1 LYIDYN
7 ILPIFPATENPKL
20 PRFSQQ
26 LFDLLRRLQRCD
38 AALAHGLGHLQRQT
52 RAVARCKY
60 ACKACAHLAI
70 HADECA
76 IHLNARQQRGK
87 RHRLAED
94 EYAVKGHFLPARHKA
109 IGTHV
114 AGNGRNRSAAHLN
127 AAVQRSIRLAK
138 GTQLV
143 DGQKAIDI
151 VTYPKYPGKEP
162 ARAEMT
168 ASLAV
173 EIINRK
179 LSLAACAGADQ
190 LFKSVINRLETN
202 ITFLDFEERRTLA
215 AAMESLSPAF
225 QIYPDGVYDAAGES
239 YVLTEDSL
247 RMLRA
252 YFGR

>member
-1 LYIDYN
+1 
-7 ILPIFPATENPKL
+7 
-20 PRFSQQ
+20 
-26 LFDLLRRLQRCD
+26 
-38 AALAHGLGHLQRQT
+38 
-52 RAVARCKY
+52 
-60 ACKACAHLAI
+60 
-70 HADECA
+70 
-76 IHLNARQQRGK
+76 
-87 RHRLAED
+87 
-94 EYAVKGHFLPARHKA
+94 
-109 IGTHV
+109 
-114 AGNGRNRSAAHLN
+114 
-127 AAVQRSIRLAK
+127 
-138 GTQLV
+138 
-143 DGQKAIDI
+143 
-151 VTYPKYPGKEP
+151 
-162 ARAEMT
+162 MT

-225 QIYPDGVYDAAGES
+225 QIYPEGVLDAAGES